1 MRKPVRVTLTVVA
14 TVALACCG
22 RRRVDPCDAA
32 TFHEAVC
39 QQAVRDGGYFGNG
52 SWHSIG
58 YSHPY
63 PYYYDHYRSYVSN
76 GGTVVSAPGATYSH
90 PWGSVARSGF
100 GATGEAHG
108 AGSHGGGHGAG
119 E

>member
-14 TVALACCG
+14 TVALACCS

-32 TFHEAVC
+32 SFNEVACQDAVGG
-39 QQAVRDGGYFGNG
+39 GGYYWQG
-52 SWHSIG
+52 SWYPMR

-63 PYYYDHYRSYVSN
+63 PYYYDQYHSYVSR
-76 GGTVVSAPGATYSH
+76 GGTVVSAPGKSYGRPS
-90 PWGSVARSGF
+90 GSAVRGGF
-100 GATGEAHG
+100 GATGEGHGAGAHG
-108 AGSHGGGHGAG
+108 AG